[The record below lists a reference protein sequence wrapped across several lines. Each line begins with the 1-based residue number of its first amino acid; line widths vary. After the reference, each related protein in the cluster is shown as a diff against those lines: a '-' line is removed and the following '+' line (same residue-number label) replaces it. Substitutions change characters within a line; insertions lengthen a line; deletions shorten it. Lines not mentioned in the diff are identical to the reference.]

1 MIKHTIEIAERPAA
15 LTLRQK
21 QLVVKFDEGSRS
33 FACEDIG
40 VLVLQH
46 PAISVS
52 AAALSALLDSG
63 AVVVICGEN
72 RLPTGILLPTVTHT
86 ELVPRMMAQ
95 MQASLPARKRL
106 WQAIIKAKIA
116 EQAIRLEEPYR
127 RRLMH
132 LSQSVKSGDLENLEG
147 QAARI
152 YWAARFPEQYEGGDK
167 RDPEGDSFFN
177 SALNYGYAILRAATA
192 RALVSAGMQ
201 PALGVFHRGRSN
213 PFCLADDVM
222 EPLRPMVDDCVQ
234 AMLKESPKPEA
245 GLEQRHRKQL
255 LALLATEVVCQ
266 TFSGPLLVALSR
278 YSNNVFNV
286 LTQEQNTL
294 FPPRLC
300 SLTDTNACG

>member
-15 LTLRQK
+15 LTLKQR
-21 QLVVKFDEGSRS
+21 QLVVKLEEGTRT

-46 PAISVS
+46 PGISLS
-52 AAALSALLDSG
+52 AAALNALLESG

-72 RLPTGILLPTVTHT
+72 RLPSGMLLPTVTHT

-95 MQASLPARKRL
+95 MGASLPARKRL

-116 EQAIRLEEPYR
+116 EQAVRLGEPYQCR
-127 RRLMH
+127 MMR
-132 LSQSVKSGDLENLEG
+132 LSQCVKSADLDNMEA

-152 YWAARFPEQYEGGDK
+152 YWAARFPEQYDRGDK
-167 RDPEGDSFFN
+167 RDPESNSFFN

-222 EPLRPMVDDCVQ
+222 EPLRPMVDDCVH
-234 AMLKESPKPEA
+234 AMLKESPSPDQ
-245 GLEQRHRKQL
+245 GLEQRHRRKL
-255 LALLATEVVCQ
+255 LGVLTAEVVCQ
-266 TFSGPLLVALSR
+266 QYTGPLMVALSR
-278 YSNNVFNV
+278 YANNVFNL
-286 LTQEQNTL
+286 LTQEQSDL

-300 SLTDTNACG
+300 SSTDTDACG